1 MKELEVIGLSG
12 KLKTGKDYIA
22 THYFQ
27 PLGYHNISLAWH
39 FKIWLIGQGK
49 ATYEEVFETKPPEIR
64 KLLQEEGTERGRN
77 VYGQDVW
84 VDTTFAWINLYHQ
97 SWGLNKFVIPDVRF
111 KNEVEA
117 IKKRGGRVYRIVAP
131 QRDANSGASAEA
143 RAHISETD
151 LDAYPLADYDGL
163 IFNDPEYEPTIGMQV
178 RLLLGASPI
187 AFGTTA
193 SSGEEED
200 EKQLFETI
208 GSKFDAIGDE
218 LERLAG
224 FVLGRQ

>member
-49 ATYEEVFETKPPEIR
+49 ATYEQVFETKPPEIR

-77 VYGQDVW
+77 VYGQNVW

-111 KNEVEA
+111 RNEVEA
-117 IKKRGGRVYRIVAP
+117 IKQRGGKVFRIVAP
-131 QRDANSGASAEA
+131 ERDANSGASPEA

-151 LDAYPLADYDGL
+151 LDSYPLIDYDGL
-163 IFNDPEYEPTIGMQV
+163 IFNNPQHSETVGMQV
-178 RLLLGASPI
+178 RLLLGDSPI
-187 AFGTTA
+187 VFGTTA
-193 SSGEEED
+193 TDGEEDD
-200 EKQLFETI
+200 EIRLFEKI
-208 GSKFDAIGDE
+208 GSKLDAVGDE
-218 LERLAG
+218 LERLG
-224 FVLGRQ
+224 NFFLGRK